1 VSERKYLTN
10 HQMTGFCTR
19 RTDTKTASTNR
30 AVPAE
35 IRLEFPDVEI
45 KPDRDGTSRRNTSL
59 RTLVWYNYTVLKLQ
73 FEKNHLLAVVA
84 DLNPDMIRGISLSRE
99 REREGEIRRDTLGVT
114 ALAWPRRGQRISV
127 V

>member
-1 VSERKYLTN
+1 M
-10 HQMTGFCTR
+10 Q
-19 RTDTKTASTNR
+19 
-30 AVPAE
+30 
-35 IRLEFPDVEI
+35 EI

-84 DLNPDMIRGISLSRE
+84 DLNPDYVRGISLSRE
-99 REREGEIRRDTLGVT
+99 RERERERVRERERERERDTLGVT
-114 ALAWPRRGQRISV
+114 ALAWPRRGQRIIV